1 MDVGTSEETTDEFTG
16 LEAPPVIKTNTPGR
30 EFSLHTAS
38 INSLDIGSPLFFRQ
52 LQAGQVTN
60 YALDKDGKGI
70 TLKIFVNAPFDKFV
84 TNDTRFWN
92 ASGLEVKLD
101 AGGIK
106 LEAQSLIS
114 ILTGGIAFE
123 TPSDSANSTQAAA
136 QTRFDLFPD
145 HDLAMKIPDTDSE
158 KFVMTFN
165 ESVRGLEPGAP
176 VDFLGVIVGEVTA
189 TRIDHDKKTNK
200 ISVQVEV
207 KIYPSRLSRNSTSK
221 PADLARD
228 QRYTVLR
235 TLLNNG
241 LRAQLRTGNLLTGQ
255 LYIALDFFPGA
266 AKTNLKLRGE
276 TPELPTTQSSIMELQ
291 TTITALANKINKLP
305 IEEIGSD
312 LKETLQSGAK
322 LLKSIDSELAPEAR
336 LAIQDARKAFVA
348 AESVLS
354 SDSPLQHDARHAM
367 RELSRAS
374 QAIRQLV
381 DYLDRHPEALIRG
394 KQEE

>member
-1 MDVGTSEETTDEFTG
+1 
-16 LEAPPVIKTNTPGR
+16 
-30 EFSLHTAS
+30 
-38 INSLDIGSPLFFRQ
+38 
-52 LQAGQVTN
+52 
-60 YALDKDGKGI
+60 GI
-70 TLKIFVNAPFDKFV
+70 TLKIFVNSPFDKYV

-123 TPSDSANSTQAAA
+123 TPSESQNATPAATQA
-136 QTRFDLFPD
+136 RFELFPN
-145 HDLAMKIPDTDSE
+145 HDLAMKIPDTDND

-176 VDFLGVIVGEVTA
+176 IDFLGVIVGEVTS
-189 TRIDHDKKTNK
+189 TRIIHDNKTNK
-200 ISVQVEV
+200 IAVQVEV

-221 PADLARD
+221 PADLGRE

-235 TLLNNG
+235 TLMNNG

-255 LYIALDFFPGA
+255 LYIALDFFPDA

-276 TPELPTTQSSIMELQ
+276 KPELPTTQSSIMELQ
-291 TTITALANKINKLP
+291 TTITSLAKKINKLP

-312 LKETLQSGAK
+312 LKQTLQSGAK
-322 LLKSIDSELAPEAR
+322 LLKSIDSELAPEAK

-348 AESVLS
+348 AESILS
-354 SDSPLQHDARHAM
+354 SDSPLQHDARQAM

-374 QAIRQLV
+374 QAIRQLA

-394 KQEE
+394 KKEE